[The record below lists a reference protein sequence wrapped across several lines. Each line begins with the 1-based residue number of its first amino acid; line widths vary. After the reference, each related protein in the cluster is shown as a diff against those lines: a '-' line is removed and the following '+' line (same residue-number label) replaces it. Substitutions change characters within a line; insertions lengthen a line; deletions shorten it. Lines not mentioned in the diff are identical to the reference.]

1 MIKSHGLN
9 HILNSEGNMETTTKN
24 SILLNPL
31 ENPES
36 KATIDAILEKY
47 QDVPGSTM
55 VILNELQNKI
65 GFVSEDLQQYVA
77 DYLHIPVS
85 KVHGVIS
92 FYSFFT
98 TKPRGKHTIKVCL
111 GTACYVGGAPQLI
124 EKIRQ
129 LIGIGPGETNDD
141 WTVTVEECRC
151 VGACSQAPV
160 VVIDDEIHGRVK
172 PSTIA
177 KILRSVTTEPKA

>member
-1 MIKSHGLN
+1 
-9 HILNSEGNMETTTKN
+9 METRITNPVLLDPLQDVKTK
-24 SILLNPL
+24 
-31 ENPES
+31 
-36 KATIDAILEKY
+36 AAIDAILEKN
-47 QDVPGSTM
+47 QDKPGSIM
-55 VILNELQNKI
+55 VILNELQNTV
-65 GFVSEDLQQYVA
+65 GFVSEELQQYVA
-77 DYLHIPVS
+77 DYLHTPVS
-85 KVHGVIS
+85 KIHGVIS

-98 TKPRGKHTIKVCL
+98 TQPRGKHTIKICL

-124 EKIRQ
+124 EKVKQ

-141 WTVTVEECRC
+141 WTITVEECRC

-177 KILRSVTTEPKA
+177 KLLRSVTIEAQPE